1 MGWIGACWGPGPQS
15 RAPGQGHRIQNG
27 HLSPRHDQLV
37 EIGRALVGRTA
48 PSKCRALG
56 VRRLALLSA
65 TPAPLLDPPGPASES
80 KVPSQDSPR
89 VVPSDSASP
98 GLGGPLARPATRA
111 PPPTARSR
119 VAVDSTSLKAPPR
132 LGVRGG
138 SWGALG
144 GDQGGGPVG
153 PGRVVGESWGA
164 LAGSWGV
171 VEGAWRPIPPNSPTS
186 FRGPGGVS
194 RGPGVPGAWR
204 RVRSRALRLF
214 VPCSVL

>member
-89 VVPSDSASP
+89 VVPSDSASA

-144 GDQGGGPVG
+144 GDQGGVRGVLGGSSGG
-153 PGRVVGESWGA
+153 PGAPWRGLG
-164 LAGSWGV
+164 GSSG
-171 VEGAWRPIPPNSPTS
+171 
-186 FRGPGGVS
+186 GPGAPSPGGRRGVL
-194 RGPGVPGAWR
+194 GPHP
-204 RVRSRALRLF
+204 RSPPPP
-214 VPCSVL
+214 V